1 MDLIISKSRLSFYDN
16 IIKPQDLLKIY
27 KKNYLNNINLK
38 NIQTYQCFRNASIF
52 LISRLYKIIF
62 QIIELLPEN
71 IDLSDKKIIDF

>member
-38 NIQTYQCFRNASIF
+38 N
-52 LISRLYKIIF
+52 KIGRAHV
-62 QIIELLPEN
+62 
-71 IDLSDKKIIDF
+71 